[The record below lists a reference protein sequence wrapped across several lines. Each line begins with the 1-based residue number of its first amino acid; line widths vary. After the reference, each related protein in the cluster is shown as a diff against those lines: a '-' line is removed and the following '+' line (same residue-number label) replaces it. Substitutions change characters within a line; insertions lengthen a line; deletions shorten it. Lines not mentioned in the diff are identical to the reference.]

1 MTQGSNWRQPSQFPA
16 TFQTS
21 LAKLLLRD
29 PRFFSAVQPELPLE
43 FFSRQEQGS
52 EYFVRALEL
61 VYSYADQHRR
71 QPPPPQSVF
80 DTMVGQHVA
89 TLPEAW
95 QRQYYDG
102 LKYFSN
108 VLYHE
113 PFVPGEIEFVRE
125 HTYAWIRQRAE
136 MSLMVEAK
144 QAIDQGQ
151 SIESVNFAKRLK
163 QISQIGHSG
172 QNLGLELFHDPVA
185 TWNIINTQEIRRCIP
200 VGKRQLDNCMGGG
213 VGRKEL
219 TVVAAPPNTGKT
231 TTMCSMAGSSLVNFP
246 VNQAPVVYI
255 SCEQSDLLIMQKIIS
270 CITNIPPSKWLEG
283 NNPQII
289 WQWINYFTNSGA
301 KLAIRQFP
309 SGRATTAEIEAYILT
324 LAERWGVMPGL
335 VCVDYA
341 DLLASTR
348 RSSEKRFELS
358 EIYTDLR
365 AIAVD
370 LDIALLTATQTN
382 RESMGKERINLENL
396 AECFDK
402 AAIAD
407 IIMFL
412 CQTEDEQK
420 ENRGRLFFGKNR
432 NRKKYVEVPFQIN
445 YELARMEE
453 DEHRIGME
461 AANAQAQQTMNALQR
476 FGGQYAQT
484 QMVR

>member
-1 MTQGSNWRQPSQFPA
+1 MTQGSNWQQPNQYQFPP
-16 TFQTS
+16 TFQNS
-21 LAKLLLRD
+21 LAKLLVRD
-29 PRFFSAVQPELPLE
+29 PRFFTTVQPELPLE

-52 EYFVRALEL
+52 EYFVRAMEL
-61 VYSYADQHRR
+61 IYSYADKHRR
-71 QPPPPQSVF
+71 QPPPPQAVF
-80 DTMVGQHVA
+80 DTFIGEHVA
-89 TLPEAW
+89 TLPPDW
-95 QRQYYDG
+95 QRPMYDG
-102 LKYFSN
+102 LRYYSW
-108 VLYHE
+108 VLYQE
-113 PFVPGEIEFVRE
+113 PFVAGEIEAVRE
-125 HTYAWIRQRAE
+125 HTYSWIRKRAE

-144 QAIDQGQ
+144 NAIDQGQ
-151 SIESVNFAKRLK
+151 SIESINFANRLK
-163 QISQIGHSG
+163 RIAQIGHVG
-172 QNLGLELFHDPVA
+172 QNLGLELFHEPVS
-185 TWNIINTQEIRRCIP
+185 TWNTIFTQEIRRCIP
-200 VGKRQLDNCMGGG
+200 IGKRQLDHKMGGG
-213 VGRKEL
+213 LGRKEL

-231 TTMCSMAGSSLVNFP
+231 TTMCAMAGSALVNFP
-246 VNQAPVVYI
+246 VNQTPVVYI

-289 WQWINYFTNSGA
+289 WQWINYFQSSGA

-324 LAERWGVMPGL
+324 LADRWGAMPGL

-348 RSSEKRFELS
+348 RSNEKRFELS

-370 LDIALLTATQTN
+370 LDIAVLTATQTN

-407 IIMFL
+407 IIMFF
-412 CQTEDEQK
+412 CQTEEEQRD
-420 ENRGRLFFGKNR
+420 NRGRLFFGKNR
-432 NRKKYVEVPFQIN
+432 NRQKYVEVPFHVN

-461 AANAQAQQTMNALQR
+461 QANQQAQVQMNALQR
-476 FGGQYAQT
+476 FGGQYGQA
-484 QMVR
+484 